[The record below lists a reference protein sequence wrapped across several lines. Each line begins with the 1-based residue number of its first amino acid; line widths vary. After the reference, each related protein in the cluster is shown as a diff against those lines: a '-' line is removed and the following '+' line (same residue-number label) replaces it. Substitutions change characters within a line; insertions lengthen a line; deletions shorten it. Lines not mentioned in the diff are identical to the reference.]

1 MRDSINEGVSLLSL
15 FFLLFSVTGAAQE
28 ECSHWNT
35 TAHSPLD
42 CITSSRIES
51 GEYKKSMINVHIVF
65 SSVFS
70 LDKIMCFF
78 ILSLSS
84 SPEFIISFKGYYKDE
99 ARDGFISA
107 ALKTNSCSS
116 SWHTITRSNPIQ
128 HLPSDFSVVHISRE
142 GNVTDCL
149 SSLSRHPLVKL
160 VTPHRKFSRSLS
172 CAESAGTG
180 GGVGRRRVLEER
192 VRDNKRWV
200 VGRRLLR
207 AIPRQITSALH
218 ANVLWTLGHT
228 GKNIK
233 VIIIVNMMPSIIHV
247 HIILL
252 HVPFMMGLSHW
263 VVIPL

>member
-1 MRDSINEGVSLLSL
+1 M
-15 FFLLFSVTGAAQE
+15 
-28 ECSHWNT
+28 
-35 TAHSPLD
+35 
-42 CITSSRIES
+42 
-51 GEYKKSMINVHIVF
+51 
-65 SSVFS
+65 
-70 LDKIMCFF
+70 
-78 ILSLSS
+78 
-84 SPEFIISFKGYYKDE
+84 
-99 ARDGFISA
+99 
-107 ALKTNSCSS
+107 
-116 SWHTITRSNPIQ
+116 
-128 HLPSDFSVVHISRE
+128 
-142 GNVTDCL
+142 TDCL

-233 VIIIVNMMPSIIHV
+233 VIIIVKYDAFYHTCTY
-247 HIILL
+247 ILL
-252 HVPFMMGLSHW
+252 HVPFMMGLFHW
-263 VVIPL
+263 VVILL